1 MEMSTEAGNDRS
13 STLMVHLL
21 GRCNLRCL
29 HCYMEG
35 GPSRKEKLPFDLV
48 ERAIGECEKLGIATL
63 YLTGGE
69 PLLYPGLEDLLF
81 LAGLG
86 PQLEI
91 KVCPNATLLKSPH
104 LCLLKNLCATLKISV
119 AGDQP

>member
-69 PLLYPGLEDLLF
+69 PPLHPGLGGLLF
-81 LAGLG
+81 LAGLVPNLG
-86 PQLEI
+86 I
-91 KVCPNATLLKSPH
+91 KVLPDSPPF
-104 LCLLKNLCATLKISV
+104 KISQRYLFYDL
-119 AGDQP
+119 GR